1 MKQPSQPPCSPFG
14 MLVPSSTHRFKEL
27 AKQLASKSFDT
38 TKYSPWII
46 YSFNGV

>member
-1 MKQPSQPPCSPFG
+1 

-46 YSFNGV
+46 FALDEF